1 MRYIQRLRFKKL
13 KRDIIKKKIRATGA
27 FKFRAFC
34 DKRYDTIV
42 IVKKEINTH
51 KKKQTPVYNP
61 LQKNVLLKL

>member
-51 KKKQTPVYNP
+51 KKNKHQYITHY
-61 LQKNVLLKL
+61 KKMYY